1 MTGNEELIL
10 AEAQI
15 IERQSELIKS
25 YQLLCNGLLMEAA
38 QHRSVEAEE
47 NRLKELWRAEEE
59 LNQ

>member
-10 AEAQI
+10 AEARV
-15 IERQSELIKS
+15 IEQQAELIKS

-38 QHRSVEAEE
+38 QHRNVQAEE
-47 NRLKELWRAEEE
+47 DRLVELQRAKEE